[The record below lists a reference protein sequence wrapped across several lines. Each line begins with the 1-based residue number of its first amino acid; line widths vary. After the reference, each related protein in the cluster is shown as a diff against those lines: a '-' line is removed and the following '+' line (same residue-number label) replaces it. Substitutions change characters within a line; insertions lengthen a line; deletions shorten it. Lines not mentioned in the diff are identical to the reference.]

1 MNGTEVT
8 HWTKMGIYLNHY
20 YSTVDKA
27 LPIRFNELK
36 SGKLK
41 QWDFDLKS
49 YNVGPFDPEKLK
61 PKCQN
66 LCGGDCHYFRGGQL
80 SSEQ

>member
-8 HWTKMGIYLNHY
+8 HWTKMGQYLNHY

-36 SGKLK
+36 KGNLK

-49 YNVGPFDPEKLK
+49 YHEGIFDPEKLK

-66 LCGGDCHYFRGGQL
+66 LCVGDCQYYRGTQL
-80 SSEQ
+80 ASE